1 MFGTIQKAELFL
13 QTTKIR
19 KTMLYDVLKQIEVTN
34 WYCGEV
40 TALFAFSNQCALS
53 KKDIAKIRRKIKPYG
68 YTMQTDDGTI
78 AKFTKQVNE

>member
-1 MFGTIQKAELFL
+1 MKSIK
-13 QTTKIR
+13 
-19 KTMLYDVLKQIEVTN
+19 LYDILENIKVNN

-78 AKFTKQVNE
+78 AKFTKQVNK